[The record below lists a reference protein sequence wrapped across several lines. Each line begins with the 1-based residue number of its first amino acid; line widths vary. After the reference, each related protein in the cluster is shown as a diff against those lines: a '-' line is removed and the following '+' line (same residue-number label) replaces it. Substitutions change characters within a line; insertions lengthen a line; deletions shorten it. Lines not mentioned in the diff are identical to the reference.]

1 MTGGRVR
8 ISDIF
13 LFHKPGKGHKY
24 EPKKIFF
31 LGCARM
37 NAVCA
42 SVGLCA
48 DERRMRISRGSDGT
62 KIACNRAKAAF
73 SIAKMKA
80 LSN

>member
-24 EPKKIFF
+24 EPKKNFF
-31 LGCARM
+31 PW
-37 NAVCA
+37 
-42 SVGLCA
+42 LCA

-73 SIAKMKA
+73 SIAKTKA